1 MEQQIQL
8 EKEAKRVE
16 EKAAAKIGGWM
27 IAITL
32 SLMVFTAYQMSEYP
46 DGVFANVCRLA
57 ITVCGCVLKI
67 AIYPCKKLFP
77 NRYGGYSN
85 HLVTTDSFPHDSR
98 GFL

>member
-1 MEQQIQL
+1 
-8 EKEAKRVE
+8 
-16 EKAAAKIGGWM
+16 M

-32 SLMVFTAYQMSEYP
+32 SLMVLTAHQMSENP

-57 ITVCGCVLKI
+57 ITVCGCIFKI

-85 HLVTTDSFPHDSR
+85 QLVTSTTDSFPHDTR